1 MGRDGP
7 PGQGGTDAR
16 VNQAPANGVD
26 PGWLDLRGPADV
38 RARTTYAAELTALLN
53 RHLSHR
59 LHDDNA
65 EVRLVDVGAGTGT
78 GAGWL
83 RDRLPWEQDWRLV
96 DHDPR
101 LLAVAPAT
109 GEGWARVVVAGVA
122 DLPALLADEPA
133 HVVTCQAL
141 LDILT
146 AEEADAV
153 ISPAV
158 ASGAALLLSLNVT
171 GEVEISPP
179 HPDDAFVAHAFDA
192 HQRRAGRLGPD
203 AGAYAA
209 RVLRDQGY
217 DVTMA
222 ATSWHLGA
230 AESALTRVWLEGRA
244 SAAAEQRPDE
254 AVRIGRWLENRDW
267 LAQQGELTAVVGHVD
282 VLALPARWEATA

>member
-1 MGRDGP
+1 
-7 PGQGGTDAR
+7 
-16 VNQAPANGVD
+16 VKQAPANGVD
-26 PGWLDLRGPADV
+26 PDWLDLRGPADV
-38 RARTTYAAELTALLN
+38 RARATYAADLTALLN
-53 RHLSHR
+53 TYLSHA
-59 LHDDNA
+59 LLDDDGV
-65 EVRLVDVGAGTGT
+65 VRLVDVGAGTGT

-109 GEGWARVVVAGVA
+109 GEGWARVVVADVA

-153 ISPAV
+153 IAPAV

-179 HPDDAFVAHAFDA
+179 HPDDALVADAFDA

-209 RVLRDQGY
+209 RVLHEHGY
-217 DVTMA
+217 DVTTA
-222 ATSWHLGA
+222 ATSWHLDA
-230 AESALTRVWLEGRA
+230 AESALARVWLEGRA
-244 SAAAEQRPDE
+244 TAAAEQRPDQAE
-254 AVRIGRWLENRDW
+254 RIGRWHRDRDR
-267 LAQQGELTAVVGHVD
+267 LARHGGLTADVGHVD
-282 VLALPARWEATA
+282 VLGLPARREATA

>member
-1 MGRDGP
+1 MGCDGS
-7 PGQGGTDAR
+7 PGQGRSDAR
-16 VNQAPANGVD
+16 VNQAPPNGVD
-26 PGWLDLRGPADV
+26 PGWLTLRGPADV
-38 RARTTYAAELTALLN
+38 RARATYASGLTALLN
-53 RHLSHR
+53 RHLTDR
-59 LHDDNA
+59 LRDDHGV
-65 EVRLVDVGAGTGT
+65 VRLVDVGAGTGT

-101 LLAVAPAT
+101 LLAVAPAS

-146 AEEADAV
+146 PDEADAV
-153 ISPAV
+153 IAPAV

-179 HPDDAFVAHAFDA
+179 HPDDGFVADAFDA

-203 AGAYAA
+203 AGDYAA
-209 RVLRDQGY
+209 RVLRAHGY

-222 ATSWHLGA
+222 ATSWQLGA
-230 AESALTRVWLEGRA
+230 AETALTRVWLEGRA
-244 SAAAEQRPDE
+244 SAAAEQRPDH

-267 LAQQGELTAVVGHVD
+267 LAQQGSLTAVVGHVD
-282 VLALPARWEATA
+282 VLAVPARWGATA

>member
-1 MGRDGP
+1 
-7 PGQGGTDAR
+7 
-16 VNQAPANGVD
+16 VNRAPADGVD

-38 RARTTYAAELTALLN
+38 RARATYAADLTALLN
-53 RHLSHR
+53 RHLTHR
-59 LHDDNA
+59 LRDDNA
-65 EVRLVDVGAGTGT
+65 VVRLVDVGAGTGT

-109 GEGWARVVVAGVA
+109 SQGWARVVVAGVA
-122 DLPALLADEPA
+122 DLPTLLADEPA

-153 ISPAV
+153 IAPAV

-171 GEVEISPP
+171 GEVDIWPP
-179 HPDDAFVAHAFDA
+179 HPDDALVAGAFDA

-203 AGAYAA
+203 AGAYTA
-209 RVLRDQGY
+209 RVLRSRGY
-217 DVTMA
+217 DVTTA
-222 ATSWHLGA
+222 ATSWHLDA

-244 SAAAEQRPDE
+244 SAAAEQRPDQVE
-254 AVRIGRWLENRDW
+254 RIGRWHEDRDR
-267 LAQQGELTAVVGHVD
+267 LARQGELTAVVGHVD
-282 VLALPARWEATA
+282 VLALPTRGEATT

>member
-1 MGRDGP
+1 M
-7 PGQGGTDAR
+7 
-16 VNQAPANGVD
+16 NQVPANGVD
-26 PGWLDLRGPADV
+26 PAWLHLRGPADV
-38 RARTTYAAELTALLN
+38 RARTTHAADLTALLN
-53 RHLSHR
+53 RHLTHR
-59 LHDDNA
+59 LHDDGV
-65 EVRLVDVGAGTGT
+65 VRLVDVGSGTGT
-78 GAGWL
+78 GAAWL

-122 DLPALLADEPA
+122 DLPALLADDPA

-153 ISPAV
+153 IVPAV

-179 HPDDAFVAHAFDA
+179 HPDDALVADAFDA

-203 AGAYAA
+203 AGDYAA
-209 RVLRDQGY
+209 RVLRDHGY
-217 DVTMA
+217 NITMA
-222 ATSWHLGA
+222 ATSWHLDA

-244 SAAAEQRPDE
+244 SAAAEQRPDQ
-254 AVRIGRWLENRDW
+254 AGRIGRWLENRDW

-282 VLALPARWEATA
+282 VLALPAHGEVTA

>member
-1 MGRDGP
+1 VKQP
-7 PGQGGTDAR
+7 
-16 VNQAPANGVD
+16 PANGVD

-38 RARTTYAAELTALLN
+38 RARTTHAADLTALLN
-53 RHLSHR
+53 RHLTHR
-59 LHDDNA
+59 LRDDNG
-65 EVRLVDVGAGTGT
+65 VLRLVDVGAGTGT

-153 ISPAV
+153 IAPAV

-179 HPDDAFVAHAFDA
+179 HPDDALVADAFDA

-203 AGAYAA
+203 AGDHAA
-209 RVLRDQGY
+209 RVLRDNGY

-244 SAAAEQRPDE
+244 SAAAEQRPDQ
-254 AVRIGRWLENRDW
+254 AGRIGLWLENRDR
-267 LAQQGELTAVVGHVD
+267 LADNGELTAVVGHVD
-282 VLALPARWEATA
+282 VLALPARGEATA